1 MDKKT
6 AVLLAGSA
14 VIAAQVVGG
23 MRRPTPDQPATA
35 VWYAWLRKPAF
46 TPPGPV
52 FGVAWTSLDALLG
65 YAGYRLLTR
74 RRSRARTAALGLWSL
89 NVLAVAGY
97 SWVMFG
103 RKRLDEATGVTAGM
117 LASSVGAV
125 AVASQVD
132 KRAAWASV
140 PLAAWVSFACLLQEE
155 IWRRNA

>member
-6 AVLLAGSA
+6 ALLLAGSA
-14 VIAAQVVGG
+14 VTAAQVVGG
-23 MRRPTPDQPATA
+23 LRGPTPDQPATA
-35 VWYAWLRKPAF
+35 AWYARLRKPAF

-52 FGVAWTSLDALLG
+52 FGVAWTGLDALLG

-74 RRSRARTAALGLWSL
+74 PASRARTAALGLWTL

-125 AVASQVD
+125 AAASQVD
-132 KRAAWASV
+132 RRAAWASV

>member
-1 MDKKT
+1 MNKT
-6 AVLLAGSA
+6 TALLLAGSA
-14 VIAAQVVGG
+14 VATAQIIGG
-23 MRRPTPDQPATA
+23 LRGPTPGQPATA
-35 VWYAWLRKPAF
+35 AWYARLRKPTF

-52 FGVAWTSLDALLG
+52 FGAAWTCLDGLLG

-74 RRSRARTAALGLWSL
+74 PASRARTMALGLWAV

-97 SWVMFG
+97 PWVMFG
-103 RKRLDEATGVTAGM
+103 RKRLDEATGVTVGM

-125 AVASQVD
+125 AAASQAD
-132 KRAAWASV
+132 QRAAWASV

>member
-1 MDKKT
+1 MNKKM
-6 AVLLAGSA
+6 ALLLAGAAVTSA
-14 VIAAQVVGG
+14 QIVGG
-23 MRRPTPDQPATA
+23 LRRPTPDQPATA
-35 VWYAWLRKPAF
+35 AWYAGLRKPAF

-52 FGVAWTSLDALLG
+52 FGVAWTGLDTLLG

-74 RRSRARTAALGLWSL
+74 PASRARTAALGLWAL

-103 RKRLDEATGVTAGM
+103 RKRLDEAAGVTAGM

-125 AVASQVD
+125 AAASQVD
-132 KRAAWASV
+132 SRAAWASV
-140 PLAAWVSFACLLQEE
+140 PLAAWVGFACLLQEE

>member
-1 MDKKT
+1 MDKKAALLLTGT
-6 AVLLAGSA
+6 AV
-14 VIAAQVVGG
+14 VAAQIIGG
-23 MRRPTPDQPATA
+23 LRGPTPDQPATA
-35 VWYAWLRKPAF
+35 AWYARLEKPAF

-52 FGVAWTSLDALLG
+52 FGVAWTFLDGLLG

-74 RRSRARTAALGLWSL
+74 PASRARTAALGLWGL
-89 NVLAVAGY
+89 NVLSVAGY

-125 AVASQVD
+125 AAASQVD
-132 KRAAWASV
+132 ERAAWASA
-140 PLAAWVSFACLLQEE
+140 PLAAWVGFACLLQEE